1 MTGIAL
7 TNPGD
12 ASNEDGKSKGANL
25 DVEFSGIQIR
35 GSD

>member
-7 TNPGD
+7 TNPGN
-12 ASNEDGKSKGANL
+12 ASNEDGNCKRADL
-25 DVEFSGIQIR
+25 DFEFSGIQIR